1 MSGRDISAADYAV
14 AITPSDTAGD
24 VFPFPRGIYVGVA
37 GDVTMIMK
45 GKAGSVLFKNMTTGE
60 HALRPVQIMATGT
73 TATDILAL
81 Y

>member
-14 AITPSDTAGD
+14 AITPSDSAAI
-24 VFPFPRGIYVGVA
+24 PYPRGIYVGVLL
-37 GDVTMIMK
+37 I
-45 GKAGSVLFKNMTTGE
+45 
-60 HALRPVQIMATGT
+60 RPVQVLATGT